1 MPRLS
6 GPPALPLSLFWA
18 LLDAYP
24 VLGFSLWLLRGPGR
38 WRFLQNVGYLREGG
52 KDSWQGLEEVN
63 NTNYLF
69 LASPWVGWGHLIQ
82 VGLSEVA
89 LLLVSGEGRNSKEQV
104 LEV

>member
-1 MPRLS
+1 MKASTGFQVMRERKTMGKGKPLFSEGWRNVSASPCCVTNPSKLS
-6 GPPALPLSLFWA
+6 KL
-18 LLDAYP
+18 
-24 VLGFSLWLLRGPGR
+24 
-38 WRFLQNVGYLREGG
+38 
-52 KDSWQGLEEVN
+52 N